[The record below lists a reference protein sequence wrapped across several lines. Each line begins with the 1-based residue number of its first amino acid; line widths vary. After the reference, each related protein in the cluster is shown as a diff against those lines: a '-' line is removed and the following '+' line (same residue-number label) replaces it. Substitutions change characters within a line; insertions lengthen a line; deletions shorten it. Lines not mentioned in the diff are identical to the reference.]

1 MKVLK
6 FLRLLLVLITIG
18 CVVITGVTSYK
29 YQDIM
34 KHLDS
39 LQKTSFEHFFTSL
52 ERLHELTN
60 KIIDDPENEN
70 LYRQFNIQLGYIDR
84 SFYAFLDN
92 KMVIEGLSDLEILEL
107 QKLFTLLFDQVRYD
121 IKGKS
126 INELKSIY
134 IEVDKIITSFE
145 KYKN

>member
-1 MKVLK
+1 
-6 FLRLLLVLITIG
+6 
-18 CVVITGVTSYK
+18 
-29 YQDIM
+29 M

-60 KIIDDPENEN
+60 KIIDDPENED
-70 LYRQFNIQLGYIDR
+70 LYKQFNIQLGYIDR

-92 KMVIEGLSDLEILEL
+92 KMVIEELSDLEILEL

-126 INELKSIY
+126 IKELNNIY
-134 IEVDKIITSFE
+134 TEVDKIVTSFE